1 MYAHW
6 IAKTARSLAFTLW
19 CAVIGAPLILLCGL
33 ALKSDT
39 AIPETYHWTALLMQS
54 AGWAALVALVAVLL
68 GLGPATLLAR
78 TRRPIAF
85 LGLLILPLVLPRY
98 VLYYA
103 WSLLLSPTTA
113 LGRVMAENTQLAR
126 VVGQALPLAT
136 LALWYWPLAALLMA
150 QALRMLDCG
159 LWDSARLDAKPL
171 HRWVHVTVPLLWRPL
186 LLAFGVCFLLVM
198 SEFTTFHLSGMRTVG
213 SELAVLYELTGS
225 TGTVARAALP
235 LAAAAVVGAL
245 ALMQAAAGWES
256 PAQGE
261 APIRASHRGLWC
273 FAGILWCLSL
283 ACPVLLLLCHVRDAG
298 PFVQFLNLHS
308 DDLAWSL
315 WVALCAGVV
324 AWVLA
329 LAPEWVGRA
338 GRFGG
343 FLERLMVASLF
354 LVLFIPASVL
364 ATGFLTLVSVVPG
377 VQGLR
382 MSWMIVAL
390 GQGAR
395 YAGLALIVRR
405 LLRITERRDLAE
417 VARLD
422 GVTGL
427 TKWWHVDLPCAWPAL
442 AAVFL
447 LMMMFCL
454 TELSATL
461 VLLPPGLPSFAQRLL
476 NQMHYA
482 RDEHVIA
489 SCLVLVS
496 SCALITG
503 LLLGL
508 IRSVQGIRSILGLA
522 LCALVLTGCEPSSGD
537 GPTVLDHFGRTGRGP
552 GQFMYPRAIERLA
565 DGHMLV
571 MDKTGRIQTF
581 NSDHDSVRSFRMPR
595 IEQGKPTG
603 MSMGPDGHLYVAD
616 THCHRV
622 CVFALDG
629 TLEHQFGQFG
639 TDPGCFIYPTDVA
652 FSGDGRIYVSEYGGN
667 DRISVF
673 NSEFQFL
680 YAFGSPGSEQG
691 QFSRPAAVC
700 VDSERQILYVVDA
713 CNHRIAL
720 YDLDGTPRTYWGSM
734 GLGPGQLR
742 YPYDMVLM
750 DNGDVLVCEFGN
762 NRLQRF
768 NAQGE
773 SLGTYGQAGRNL
785 GQLAYPWGVTVD
797 AHERAY
803 VVDAGN
809 NRIQIW
815 KL

>member
-1 MYAHW
+1 MA
-6 IAKTARSLAFTLW
+6 
-19 CAVIGAPLILLCGL
+19 
-33 ALKSDT
+33 
-39 AIPETYHWTALLMQS
+39 QS
-54 AGWAALVALVAVLL
+54 MGWAALVAFAAVVL
-68 GLGPATLLAR
+68 GLGPAALLAR
-78 TRRPIAF
+78 TRRPIAL

-103 WSLLLSPTTA
+103 WTLLLSPTTT
-113 LGRVMAENTQLAR
+113 LGRALAENAQLAR
-126 VVGQALPLAT
+126 TVGQAVPLAT

-159 LWDSARLDAKPL
+159 LWDSARLDAKPFQ
-171 HRWVHVTVPLLWRPL
+171 RWTHVTVPLLWRPV
-186 LLAFGVCFLLVM
+186 LLALGVCFLLVM

-225 TGTVARAALP
+225 TGAVARAALP
-235 LAAAAVVGAL
+235 LATVAVLGAL
-245 ALMQAAAGWES
+245 ALTRAAGRWRS

-261 APIRASHRGLWC
+261 APIRPCHRGLWC
-273 FAGILWCLSL
+273 LTGILWCLSL
-283 ACPVLLLLCHVRDAG
+283 ACPVLLLLCHVRAAG
-298 PFVQFLNLHS
+298 PFVQFLSLHS
-308 DDLAWSL
+308 DDLGWSL
-315 WVALCAGVV
+315 WVALCAGAV

-329 LAPEWVGRA
+329 LAPESVART
-338 GRFGG
+338 GRFGPA
-343 FLERLMVASLF
+343 LERVMVGSLF

-364 ATGFLTLVSVVPG
+364 AAGFLRLVALVPG
-377 VQGLR
+377 GQGLR
-382 MSWMIVAL
+382 TSWMILCL

-405 LLRITERRDLAE
+405 LLKVTERRDLAAL
-417 VARLD
+417 ARLD

-427 TKWWHVDLPCAWPAL
+427 ARWWHVDLPCAWPTL
-442 AAVFL
+442 AGVFL
-447 LMMMFCL
+447 LLIMFCL
-454 TELSATL
+454 TELSATM

-489 SCLVLVS
+489 SCLILVGT
-496 SCALITG
+496 CTLITG
-503 LLLGL
+503 ALLGL
-508 IRSVQGIRSILGLA
+508 IRSVQGIRSALCSALCVLA
-522 LCALVLTGCEPSSGD
+522 LVGCEPSAGD
-537 GPTVLDHFGRTGRGP
+537 GPTVIDHFGRTGKGP
-552 GQFMYPRAIERLA
+552 GQFMYPRAIERLGA
-565 DGHMLV
+565 DHLLV

-581 NSDHDSVRSFRMPR
+581 DADHACIRSFRMPR

-603 MSMGPDGHLYVAD
+603 MSVGPDGHLYVAD

-622 CVFALDG
+622 CVFSLDG
-629 TLEHQFGQFG
+629 TLAHQFGTFG
-639 TDPGCFIYPTDVA
+639 TDQGCFIYPTDVA
-652 FSGDGRIYVSEYGGN
+652 FSDDGRIYVSEYGGN

-673 NSEFQFL
+673 DSDFQFL
-680 YAFGSPGSEQG
+680 YAFGSSGPEQG

-700 VDSERQILYVVDA
+700 VDPKQQILYVVDA

-720 YDLDGTPRTYWGSM
+720 YDLDGTVRAYWGSV
-734 GLGPGQLR
+734 GQGPGQMR

-773 SLGTYGQAGRNL
+773 SLGIYGRAGHNL
-785 GQLAYPWGVTVD
+785 GELAYPWGVTVD
-797 AHERAY
+797 AHDRAY